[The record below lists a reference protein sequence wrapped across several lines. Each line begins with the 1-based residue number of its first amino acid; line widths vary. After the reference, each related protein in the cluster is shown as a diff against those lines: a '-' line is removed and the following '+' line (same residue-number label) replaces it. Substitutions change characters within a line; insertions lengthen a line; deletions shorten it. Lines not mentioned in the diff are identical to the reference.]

1 MDWSASLTLVAPE
14 TLLSVSGLIL
24 LLVAAWGGDR
34 QARGIT
40 WLTIAVLFGAGLM
53 AEVGRG
59 GAYTVA
65 HSDGRQ
71 EAAIGFSLYPDPL
84 IDLADE
90 GVVQRI
96 FLALGTDASTG
107 AKLRSDGW
115 ITVAAL
121 DENDDAVLLGCTHKW
136 TNGQAIPV

>member
-1 MDWSASLTLVAPE
+1 
-14 TLLSVSGLIL
+14 
-24 LLVAAWGGDR
+24 
-34 QARGIT
+34 
-40 WLTIAVLFGAGLM
+40 
-53 AEVGRG
+53 
-59 GAYTVA
+59 
-65 HSDGRQ
+65 
-71 EAAIGFSLYPDPL
+71 L

-121 DENDDAVLLGCTHKW
+121 HENDDAVLLGCTHKW